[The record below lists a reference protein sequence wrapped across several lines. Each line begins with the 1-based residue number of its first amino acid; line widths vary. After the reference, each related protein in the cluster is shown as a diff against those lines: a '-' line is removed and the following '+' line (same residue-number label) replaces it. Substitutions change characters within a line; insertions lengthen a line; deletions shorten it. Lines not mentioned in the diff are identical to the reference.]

1 MKYINQTTQ
10 EIDAQIEK
18 YFDLSLEN
26 SAFKKVI
33 PSKMMDNLRNQYCE
47 YLEEQRKQTE
57 QLSEMNST
65 SRSVSTKIIR
75 VNISSLREA
84 GYCCCP
90 EELAAQCEE
99 LIKAQEASTLS
110 EKSEEMNVLA
120 NNTQIVGKNTSSET
134 VEVEMESDTETT
146 DGKSET
152 AISTSSKV
160 NEILAKKSY
169 PKKVANQEFVKSKS
183 KVSASQQ
190 KRTTKRKYF
199 TKYMSDEFSK
209 DTKPVDMKMMDSKTQ
224 ELFVNQ
230 DFNELVSEITG
241 IN

>member
-1 MKYINQTTQ
+1 MKYINQNVQ

-18 YFDLSLEN
+18 HFDLSLST
-26 SAFKKVI
+26 SAFKRVI
-33 PSKMMDNLRNQYCE
+33 PSNIKEGLRKQYIE
-47 YLEEQRKQTE
+47 YLEEQRREEE
-57 QLSEMNST
+57 QMSQNVAP
-65 SRSVSTKIIR
+65 SRSVSTKIVR

-99 LIKAQEASTLS
+99 LLKAQEAQTVS
-110 EKSEEMNVLA
+110 EKSEELNVLT
-120 NNTQIVGKNTSSET
+120 NETQNVGKNSTTET
-134 VEVEMESDTETT
+134 VDAEMDSDTETT
-146 DGKSET
+146 DEKSET
-152 AISTSSKV
+152 CISTSTKV
-160 NEILAKKSY
+160 NEILSKKAY
-169 PKKVANQEFVKSKS
+169 LKRVPNQEFVKSKS
-183 KVSASQQ
+183 KVSVGQQ

-209 DTKPVDMKMMDSKTQ
+209 DTKPVNMGMMDSKTQ
-224 ELFVNQ
+224 ELFSNQ